1 METIRIKLTS
11 MEMHEDDHKPVGAD
25 MFYDPHYRHWVI
37 YPVDAEGN
45 QLAEARYGFGKAEAK
60 AIRADIEESIK
71 NGTINRN
78 ELYY

>member
-11 MEMHEDDHKPVGAD
+11 MEMHEDDHEPVGAD

-37 YPVDAEGN
+37 YPVDVEGN
-45 QLAEARYGFGKAEAK
+45 QLAEARYGFGKKEAK
-60 AIRADIEESIK
+60 AIKAEIEESIK
-71 NGTINRN
+71 SGTINRN

>member
-1 METIRIKLTS
+1 METIKIKLTD
-11 MEMHEDDHKPVGAD
+11 MEMHEDDHEPVGAY
-25 MFYDPHYRHWVI
+25 MFYDPHFRHWVI

-45 QLAEARYGFGKAEAK
+45 QLAEARYGFGKKEANEIK
-60 AIRADIEESIK
+60 ADIEESIK